1 MGNES
6 SQRSDI
12 AWLLKQ
18 TGGVRAMWFVAIA
31 SRVLNQLLMIAVLIL
46 AGYAILTATLTPW
59 IWWIVGLSLL
69 KAVLRYSEHYAGH
82 WVAFTMLTRL
92 RTRFYQAL
100 VPQAP
105 AVVKGS
111 AASELSE
118 RATRDIDRV
127 EVFFAH
133 TIPPVIAAAVVPV
146 VTIVWSW
153 INLGGARALTMTIA
167 SLVIVSLPFLSRAFT
182 WPQVQKVGDTKAA
195 VAIHLGDNL
204 HGLREVL
211 TFGAAERRLQQGS
224 VLEDQATRPLRIIAS
239 LAGIR
244 AALLL
249 AVEFGTLA
257 LMVALPSNWSTE
269 HAVLAALVW
278 MGLWA
283 PLRGVDDFADGLD
296 DALESAERV
305 RRTIDASPLVLDRG
319 ATDQGAADQGAA
331 DPNSTDPKAPLI
343 SVDDVTFAYPRQEAH
358 GANALT
364 NISADVRE
372 GQWAF
377 MAGVSGSGKSALA
390 SLLAR
395 GWDPSE
401 GQIRFRGINIEDL
414 SLADLRSRIALVV
427 QRPYLLKGTVA
438 QNLRLSAPNASEE
451 QLWRAL
457 WAVDMEGWAR
467 ELPGQLDQEI
477 STDGS
482 NLSGGQIQRLAI
494 ARAVLTDPELLILDE
509 ATSQLDEATSLLVR
523 QRIREAYPNLS
534 VLEISHQVD
543 RIPEDSSVFV
553 IDNGRLVEQG
563 VSGALVSQ
571 PDSALARLAAR

>member
-1 MGNES
+1 
-6 SQRSDI
+6 
-12 AWLLKQ
+12 
-18 TGGVRAMWFVAIA
+18 
-31 SRVLNQLLMIAVLIL
+31 
-46 AGYAILTATLTPW
+46 
-59 IWWIVGLSLL
+59 
-69 KAVLRYSEHYAGH
+69 
-82 WVAFTMLTRL
+82 
-92 RTRFYQAL
+92 
-100 VPQAP
+100 
-105 AVVKGS
+105 
-111 AASELSE
+111 
-118 RATRDIDRV
+118 
-127 EVFFAH
+127 
-133 TIPPVIAAAVVPV
+133 
-146 VTIVWSW
+146 
-153 INLGGARALTMTIA
+153 
-167 SLVIVSLPFLSRAFT
+167 
-182 WPQVQKVGDTKAA
+182 
-195 VAIHLGDNL
+195 
-204 HGLREVL
+204 
-211 TFGAAERRLQQGS
+211 
-224 VLEDQATRPLRIIAS
+224 
-239 LAGIR
+239 
-244 AALLL
+244 
-249 AVEFGTLA
+249 
-257 LMVALPSNWSTE
+257 
-269 HAVLAALVW
+269 
-278 MGLWA
+278 
-283 PLRGVDDFADGLD
+283 
-296 DALESAERV
+296 
-305 RRTIDASPLVLDRG
+305 
-319 ATDQGAADQGAA
+319 
-331 DPNSTDPKAPLI
+331 
-343 SVDDVTFAYPRQEAH
+343 
-358 GANALT
+358 
-364 NISADVRE
+364 
-372 GQWAF
+372 
-377 MAGVSGSGKSALA
+377 MAGVSGSGKSTLA